1 MMLAVRN
8 IEFGYAGSERTLSGI
23 SLEAHGGEVLGLL
36 GPNGSGKSTLLKL
49 MCGML
54 KPQAGD
60 VLLNGAPVHALRP
73 RALARALSL
82 VPQSATPPEGF
93 TALDVVL
100 MGRHAYIPRL
110 GRESSRDVEIAR
122 ESMERTGVEALSER
136 EARALSG
143 GEWQRVLIARALAQ
157 EAGVLLLDEPVANLD
172 IRYQL
177 EILRLLR
184 ALAAE
189 GRAVVLV
196 MHDIDLAA
204 RFCDRLAVLRKGR
217 LCADG
222 APADVLTPALL
233 SAVYGVSG
241 AVKRDPYPRFVPD

>member
-1 MMLAVRN
+1 
-8 IEFGYAGSERTLSGI
+8 
-23 SLEAHGGEVLGLL
+23 
-36 GPNGSGKSTLLKL
+36 
-49 MCGML
+49 
-54 KPQAGD
+54 
-60 VLLNGAPVHALRP
+60 
-73 RALARALSL
+73 
-82 VPQSATPPEGF
+82 
-93 TALDVVL
+93 
-100 MGRHAYIPRL
+100 
-110 GRESSRDVEIAR
+110 
-122 ESMERTGVEALSER
+122 MERTGVEALSER

-189 GRAVVLV
+189 ERAVVLV

-222 APADVLTPALL
+222 VPADVLTPALL

>member
-1 MMLAVRN
+1 MR
-8 IEFGYAGSERTLSGI
+8 
-23 SLEAHGGEVLGLL
+23 
-36 GPNGSGKSTLLKL
+36 
-49 MCGML
+49 
-54 KPQAGD
+54 
-60 VLLNGAPVHALRP
+60 
-73 RALARALSL
+73 
-82 VPQSATPPEGF
+82 
-93 TALDVVL
+93 
-100 MGRHAYIPRL
+100 
-110 GRESSRDVEIAR
+110 
-122 ESMERTGVEALSER
+122 RTGVEALSER

-204 RFCDRLAVLRKGR
+204 RFCDRLAVLSGGR
-217 LCADG
+217 LRADG
-222 APADVLTPALL
+222 LPADVLTPTLL
-233 SAVYGVSG
+233 SEVYGVSG
-241 AVKRDPYPRFVPD
+241 VVKRDPYPRFVPD

>member
-1 MMLAVRN
+1 
-8 IEFGYAGSERTLSGI
+8 
-23 SLEAHGGEVLGLL
+23 
-36 GPNGSGKSTLLKL
+36 
-49 MCGML
+49 
-54 KPQAGD
+54 
-60 VLLNGAPVHALRP
+60 
-73 RALARALSL
+73 
-82 VPQSATPPEGF
+82 
-93 TALDVVL
+93 
-100 MGRHAYIPRL
+100 MGRHAYIPASGARAAGTL
-110 GRESSRDVEIAR
+110 KSPGR
-122 ESMERTGVEALSER
+122 SMERTGVEALSER

-217 LCADG
+217 LYADG
-222 APADVLTPALL
+222 SPADVLTPALAFRCLRRLRRGAARPPTRILCRINRSFACL
-233 SAVYGVSG
+233 SAQKGYNVRQTSAMTEKAASAASQESAPKAARRAARG
-241 AVKRDPYPRFVPD
+241 

>member
-1 MMLAVRN
+1 
-8 IEFGYAGSERTLSGI
+8 
-23 SLEAHGGEVLGLL
+23 
-36 GPNGSGKSTLLKL
+36 
-49 MCGML
+49 
-54 KPQAGD
+54 
-60 VLLNGAPVHALRP
+60 
-73 RALARALSL
+73 
-82 VPQSATPPEGF
+82 
-93 TALDVVL
+93 

-110 GRESSRDVEIAR
+110 GRESGRDVEIAR
-122 ESMERTGVEALSER
+122 EAMERTGVEALSER

-189 GRAVVLV
+189 ERAVVLV

-204 RFCDRLAVLRKGR
+204 RFCDRWRCCARAV
-217 LCADG
+217 CARM
-222 APADVLTPALL
+222 ARPRMCSHRRCFPLSTAFPA
-233 SAVYGVSG
+233 
-241 AVKRDPYPRFVPD
+241 R

>member
-1 MMLAVRN
+1 MMLTVQN
-8 IEFGYAGSERTLSGI
+8 IEFGYPGRDRTLTGV
-23 SLEAHGGEVLGLL
+23 SLEARGGEVLGLL
-36 GPNGSGKSTLLKL
+36 GPNGSGKSTLIRL
-49 MCGML
+49 MCGAL
-54 KPQAGD
+54 RPQAGD
-60 VLLNGAPVHALRP
+60 VLLNNAPVHALRP

-110 GRESSRDVEIAR
+110 GRESGRDIEIAR
-122 ESMERTGVEALSER
+122 EAMRRTGVEAHSER
-136 EARALSG
+136 EARSLSG

-184 ALAAE
+184 TLAGE

-204 RFCDRLAVLRKGR
+204 RFCDRLAVLSRGR
-217 LCADG
+217 LRADG

-233 SAVYGVSG
+233 SEVYGVSG